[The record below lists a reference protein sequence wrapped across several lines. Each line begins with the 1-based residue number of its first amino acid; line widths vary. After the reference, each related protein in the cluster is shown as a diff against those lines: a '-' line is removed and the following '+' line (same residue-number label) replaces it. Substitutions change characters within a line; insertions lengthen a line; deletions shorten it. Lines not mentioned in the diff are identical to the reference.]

1 MDRIPEAARDIIDLL
16 GLGPHPEGGYYSETY
31 RARETRDGRA
41 ASTAIYF
48 LITSHEFSAFHRI
61 DADEVFHFYGGDP
74 VEVVTLDRSGDLERR
89 ALGADISSGH
99 RPQLVVPAG
108 IWQGLRLVP
117 GGTYA
122 LLGTTVAPG
131 FAFEAF
137 EMAERQRLIDA
148 YPEHVETIC
157 LLTRS
162 S

>member
-1 MDRIPEAARDIIDLL
+1 MERIPEAAREIIDLL
-16 GLGPHPEGGYYSETY
+16 GLGPHPEGGFFSETY
-31 RARETRDGRA
+31 RAQETLDGRA

-48 LITSHEFSAFHRI
+48 LITAHEFSALHRI

-74 VEVVTLDRSGDLERR
+74 TEVVTLDRTGSLERR
-89 ALGADISSGH
+89 LLGADILAGQ

-108 IWQGLRLVP
+108 VWQGLRLIP

-137 EMAERQRLIDA
+137 ELAGRQRLIDS
-148 YPEHVETIC
+148 YPEHAETIR
-157 LLTRS
+157 LLTRPS
-162 S
+162 